1 MSSLVASGPGTLA
14 GQKPDG
20 RSGAASGLTPELGHG
35 AWLTKQVRVEE
46 GHARDVERKSHGVGQ
61 RADCDAVRSLRI
73 AEPGSVC
80 KKWT

>member
-1 MSSLVASGPGTLA
+1 MSGLVASGPGTLA
-14 GQKPDG
+14 GQKHVG

-46 GHARDVERKSHGVGQ
+46 GHGTWNTRVTGVGQ
-61 RADCDAVRSLRI
+61 RADRDAVRSLRI